1 MHAGP
6 TLSGLFVW
14 PWMGYSSTINNRLHL
29 NPKTMLRLIKEDVR
43 VALEK
48 DPAARNFLEV
58 LVLYPGVHALIGY
71 RLTHGLWNMG
81 FKFLARAISQFFRW
95 ITGIEIH
102 PAAIIGHR
110 FFIDH
115 GMGVVIGETSEVGDN
130 VFIYHGVTLGGLATK
145 KAKRHP
151 TIADNVVI
159 GAGAQVLGPIQ
170 VGRNTKIGSGSVV
183 LQDVPEYSTVIG
195 VPGRV
200 VFSGISSDMEDDDEG
215 LESFPDPVA
224 RAIECMLDR
233 LPQMEKEIRQLKET
247 QKGIDPPVEADPT
260 NIKQVS
266 GQSKS

>member
-1 MHAGP
+1 
-6 TLSGLFVW
+6 
-14 PWMGYSSTINNRLHL
+14 
-29 NPKTMLRLIKEDVR
+29 MLRQIKEDVQ

-48 DPAARNFLEV
+48 DPAARNFFEV
-58 LVLYPGVHALIGY
+58 LILYPGVHALIGY
-71 RLTHGLWNMG
+71 RLAHGLWNMG
-81 FKFLARAISQFFRW
+81 FKFLARTISQFFRW

-102 PAAIIGHR
+102 PAAKIGHR

-151 TIADNVVI
+151 TISDNVVI
-159 GAGAQVLGPIQ
+159 GAGAQVLGPIY

-183 LQDVPEYSTVIG
+183 LQDVPECSTVIG

-200 VFSGISSDMEDDDEG
+200 VFSGISSDMEDDDG

-233 LPQMEKEIRQLKET
+233 LPQMEKEIRQLKEILG
-247 QKGIDPPVEADPT
+247 QKGIDSAPSKPVEMDPSD
-260 NIKQVS
+260 IKRVS

>member
-1 MHAGP
+1 MP
-6 TLSGLFVW
+6 LSGKGVFVW
-14 PWMGYSSTINNRLHL
+14 RWVGYNITINNSLY
-29 NPKTMLRLIKEDVR
+29 PKLQIMIRLIKEDVQ
-43 VALEK
+43 VALDK

-58 LVLYPGVHALIGY
+58 LILYPGVHALIGY
-71 RLTHGLWNMG
+71 RLTHGLWSMG

-102 PAAIIGHR
+102 PAAKIGRR

-130 VFIYHGVTLGGLATK
+130 VFIYHGVTLGGLASK

-151 TIADNVVI
+151 TISDNVVI
-159 GAGAQVLGPIQ
+159 GAGAQVLGPVR

-200 VFSGISSDMEDDDEG
+200 VFSGTSSDMEDDEG

-233 LPQMEKEIRQLKET
+233 LPQMEKEIRQLKEILK
-247 QKGIDPPVEADPT
+247 QKGIDPPVEMDSS